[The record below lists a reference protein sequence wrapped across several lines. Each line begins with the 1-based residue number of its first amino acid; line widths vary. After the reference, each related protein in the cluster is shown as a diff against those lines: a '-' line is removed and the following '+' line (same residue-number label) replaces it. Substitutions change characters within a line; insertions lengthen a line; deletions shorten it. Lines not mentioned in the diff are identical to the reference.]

1 MQRERT
7 LALVATLLL
16 LLGSL
21 FWTYWRDP
29 QSPPEGPDAFRT
41 WFWDRRRL
49 DLIAQV
55 GLIFAG
61 ALGVAAILPEFREE
75 ETDVCTWL

>member
-1 MQRERT
+1 MM
-7 LALVATLLL
+7 
-16 LLGSL
+16 LLGGL
-21 FWTYWRDP
+21 AWTYLRDP
-29 QSPPEGPDAFRT
+29 AGLPAGKDAFRM
-41 WFWDRRRL
+41 WFWDRRRI